1 MKLLLD
7 IGNTSVNWASEKES
21 NFLSQGSFIYDK
33 KNIEDSLEN
42 NLLLTEKTSKI
53 LLSNVA
59 GKDIYNSLNCWIKK
73 HGNIELWESSI
84 DKKFGGLKISYKE
97 TEQMGVDRWLSMIA
111 SWNKHRSPLCL
122 VSCGTALTID
132 LVNSEGNHLGGY
144 ILPGHD
150 LMHKALVDNVEKIN
164 IKITNTPSI
173 EYASNTE
180 AAVNNG
186 VFLALV
192 SAIDRIVKEF
202 SSELGVMPKCIISGG
217 NAKLIKPLLEF
228 QFKHEPNLV
237 LHGLLIA
244 HNTSI

>member
-1 MKLLLD
+1 
-7 IGNTSVNWASEKES
+7 
-21 NFLSQGSFIYDK
+21 
-33 KNIEDSLEN
+33 
-42 NLLLTEKTSKI
+42 
-53 LLSNVA
+53 
-59 GKDIYNSLNCWIKK
+59 
-73 HGNIELWESSI
+73 
-84 DKKFGGLKISYKE
+84 
-97 TEQMGVDRWLSMIA
+97 MGVDRWLSMIA